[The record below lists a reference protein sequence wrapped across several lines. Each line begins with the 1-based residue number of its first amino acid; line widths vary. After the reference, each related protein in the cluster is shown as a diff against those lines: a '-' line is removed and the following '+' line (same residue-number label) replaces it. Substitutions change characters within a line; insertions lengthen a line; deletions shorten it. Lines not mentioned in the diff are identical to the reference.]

1 LLAQRCSIKEV
12 EIWDLQDEE
21 ILELLRNGRTNFD
34 LLIAGPHNIECP
46 KPSQAIII
54 PLPPQYV
61 SSLAALSKIDSI
73 ASNIKLISY
82 MVLLPW

>member
-1 LLAQRCSIKEV
+1 MLAQRCSIKEV

-34 LLIAGPHNIECP
+34 LLIAGLHYIECQE
-46 KPSQAIII
+46 PSQAIIF